1 MEVEAML
8 NIYLTSADGQFQTI
22 NEVKKGCWIN
32 LVRPTQ
38 EEIEQVVSQTGIPY
52 DFIRDPLDDDERS
65 RIEKEDQFVLTIV
78 DIPVSVADEK
88 DSALYDTIPLGMI
101 VADNCFVTVCLEEN
115 PIISQFVQN
124 RMKGFFTYKKTR
136 FMLQIL
142 YVMALYYLRYL
153 RQINRRTNE
162 IERELHESMKN
173 KELYS
178 LLSIEKTLVYF
189 LTSLKSNNI
198 VLEKILKTNYLKMY
212 EDDTDLLEDV
222 ITEIK
227 QAVEMAEIYSNIL
240 SGQMDAFASIT
251 SNNVNVVMKFLT
263 AITIVISLPTMIAS
277 FYGMNVDIP
286 GQNIPHAFLVPL
298 LLSIFIAVV
307 TVVLFWRKKY
317 F

>member
-1 MEVEAML
+1 ML

-298 LLSIFIAVV
+298 LLSIFIAVI

>member
-1 MEVEAML
+1 ML

-189 LTSLKSNNI
+189 LTSLKANNI

-307 TVVLFWRKKY
+307 TAVLFWRKKY